1 MSIDLAELRWFHI
14 EELLPIEDEL
24 FGEERWSAGM
34 FWNELANGHHYLI
47 AVDRDTEPSSPGA
60 RPSSPRGPS
69 PVAGPASGSTLGSRS
84 AAIGSVDSASV
95 ESTSVGSASVESGSV
110 GGGSVGSGSG
120 DGGSGPAV
128 GEHGAEPG
136 AGGRRGRI
144 VGYAGLAV
152 SPPDEAWVQNI
163 GVRGDAQ
170 RRGIGR
176 RLLEALLDEAARRGA
191 RQVLLEVAVD
201 NAPAQKLYAQYGFEA
216 VGIRRGYYQ
225 PSNTDALVMMREQQD

>member
-34 FWNELANGHHYLI
+34 FWNELANGHHYLV
-47 AVDRDTEPSSPGA
+47 AVDRGTEPSSPDA
-60 RPSSPRGPS
+60 RPSPPRGPS
-69 PVAGPASGSTLGSRS
+69 PVTGPPSGSTLESRS
-84 AAIGSVDSASV
+84 AAIGSVDGGSV
-95 ESTSVGSASVESGSV
+95 DSGSV
-110 GGGSVGSGSG
+110 
-120 DGGSGPAV
+120 DGVSGPAV